1 MRCMLYEQLR
11 IPGGALELSLKCEG
25 KKKRVR
31 GGVKLKVRRV
41 LFSYLVRIFCLKQT
55 AGIFHFL
62 LVM

>member
-41 LFSYLVRIFCLKQT
+41 LFSYGFFV
-55 AGIFHFL
+55 
-62 LVM
+62 